1 MPRKTPQR
9 PGEALRSDLLD
20 RYDLEP
26 HELVLLDSVCR
37 TADLVADLQAVLD
50 REGPMV
56 DGKPHPAAV
65 EARMQRLTLGRLLA
79 GLRIPVEDD
88 RSHLPHRGPRGFYGP
103 RAAS

>member
-1 MPRKTPQR
+1 M
-9 PGEALRSDLLD
+9 
-20 RYDLEP
+20 
-26 HELVLLDSVCR
+26 LLDSAAR
-37 TADLVADLQAVLD
+37 TADLIADLQAVID
-50 REGPMV
+50 RDGPML